1 MIMSQQS
8 PQSESWSG
16 LYCDHF
22 TGIVTCQTVKTC
34 NENSSDGLE
43 ICVERQDRAM
53 LAAALQ
59 VQKILREGL

>member
-1 MIMSQQS
+1 MVMSQQS
-8 PQSESWSG
+8 PQSASWSG

-22 TGIVTCQTVKTC
+22 TGIVTVKTSD
-34 NENSSDGLE
+34 ENSSDGME